1 MTDSFRI
8 LIHTKQPN
16 TKAQPEQQKQQ
27 HQLGFH
33 ALTTETTQVLEY
45 SYSNFTIK
53 QQHRQLNQAAICATV
68 QQNICTWLANFAV
81 NFVHFIHHQFC
92 TLHQSPACTWVA
104 EQSRTFHPSLYA
116 SVTCN
121 KEFSYMLF
129 LLKLYPHDV
138 TLWIYT
144 KTGKIV
150 VRLERG

>member
-27 HQLGFH
+27 YQLGFH

-68 QQNICTWLANFAV
+68 QRNNLYLA
-81 NFVHFIHHQFC
+81 C
-92 TLHQSPACTWVA
+92 
-104 EQSRTFHPSLYA
+104 
-116 SVTCN
+116 
-121 KEFSYMLF
+121 
-129 LLKLYPHDV
+129 
-138 TLWIYT
+138 
-144 KTGKIV
+144 
-150 VRLERG
+150 